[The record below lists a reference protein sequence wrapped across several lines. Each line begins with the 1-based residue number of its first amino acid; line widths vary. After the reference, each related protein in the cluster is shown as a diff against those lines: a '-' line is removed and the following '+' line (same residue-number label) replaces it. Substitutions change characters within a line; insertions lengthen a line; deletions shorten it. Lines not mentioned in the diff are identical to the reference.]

1 MTPLRKGMMEELQ
14 LRNLSP
20 ITADTYLHVV
30 ERFARHFDQSPA
42 KLGLEQVREY
52 LLYLLREKKAL
63 AGTVMSNRSALKFL
77 YKAVLKQKWFDE
89 VIACPKRRPTL
100 PGIVSPDEVTRIL
113 DHTTNLKHW
122 TIIATL
128 YATGLRANELRH
140 LKVSDID
147 GKRMVIHVRQ
157 GKGGIP
163 RDIALSPVL
172 RERLRVY
179 FRWRRPTDWLFPS
192 KLHTNQPL
200 DLGSIRKLCRN
211 AGKRAGI
218 PGRVYPH
225 LFRHACAT
233 HMLDNGADLRTIQVL
248 LGHTDIRT
256 TAKYLRVSLQRLQAI
271 RSPFDSLQ
279 LKPIDHSEDNGRQW

>member
-1 MTPLRKGMMEELQ
+1 MMEELQ

-20 ITADTYLHVV
+20 VTADTYLRVV
-30 ERFARHFDQSPA
+30 ERFARHFDQSPD

-52 LLYLLREKKAL
+52 LLHLLRETKVVAS
-63 AGTVMSNRSALKFL
+63 TVMVNRAALKFL
-77 YKAVLKQKWFDE
+77 YAAVLKQKWFDDE
-89 VIACPKRRPTL
+89 IACPKRRPTL
-100 PGIVSPDEVTRIL
+100 PGILSPDEITSIL
-113 DHTTNLKHW
+113 DHTHNLKHW

-147 GKRMVIHVRQ
+147 GKRMVVHVRE
-157 GKGGIP
+157 GKGGVP

-192 KLHTNQPL
+192 KQRQDQPL
-200 DLGSIRKLCRN
+200 DLASIRNQCRN

-218 PGRVYPH
+218 PRRVYPH

-233 HMLDNGADLRTIQVL
+233 HMLDGGADLRTIQAL

-256 TAKYLRVSLQRLQAI
+256 TAKYLRVSLQRLQAL
-271 RSPFDSLQ
+271 RSPFDTLQ
-279 LKPIDHSEDNGRQW
+279 LKPIDHSEDNGRQR